1 MTTLSTLKDLALS
14 SNVMID
20 YSITKGDLSDVLSDT
35 VGLSSIEQ
43 VNSKVSVDLTPY
55 AKTSDFNDKVGLSS
69 IDEIGEGLSIS
80 QFAQKSR
87 IGLMYDKDAKKIFI
101 GTDGVEGFGTEI
113 PTDDFIKDGM
123 IDTVSYDPDTKK
135 LTITW
140 NTSAGKQDTIID
152 LSGLVDAYKTG
163 NGLTETKLDDGTEF
177 KIDED
182 VVVTKSNT
190 DVSSNMTL
198 GDMFK
203 TMATDLGHNWVE
215 VS

>member
-14 SNVMID
+14 SEVMID

-55 AKTSDFNDKVGLSS
+55 AKTADFDDKVGLST
-69 IDEIGEGLSIS
+69 IDEIGEGLQLG
-80 QFAQKSR
+80 QFVQKSYL
-87 IGLMYDKDAKKIFI
+87 GLKYDKDAKMIFI
-101 GTDGVEGFGTEI
+101 GTEGVEGFGTGI

-123 IDTVSYDPDTKK
+123 IDTVSYNPDTKK

-152 LSGLVDAYKTG
+152 LSGLVDIYKTG
-163 NGLTETKLDDGTEF
+163 KGLTETKLDDGTEF

-190 DVSSNMTL
+190 DISSNMTL

-215 VS
+215 V

>member
-1 MTTLSTLKDLALS
+1 M
-14 SNVMID
+14 
-20 YSITKGDLSDVLSDT
+20 
-35 VGLSSIEQ
+35 
-43 VNSKVSVDLTPY
+43 TPY
-55 AKTSDFNDKVGLSS
+55 AKTADFDDKVGLST

-80 QFAQKSR
+80 QFAQKSH

-152 LSGLVDAYKTG
+152 LSGLVDIYKTG
-163 NGLTETKLDDGTEF
+163 KGLTETKLDDGTEF

-182 VVVTKSNT
+182 VVVTKSNA
-190 DVSSNMTL
+190 DISSNMTL

-215 VS
+215 V